1 MLCFICLFVYILVDR
16 VCVLCLYLISHFHY
30 FVFSLYFPV
39 TRVRTQG
46 FVTVSFNVVMKDMKK
61 LGYDVLPSDV
71 STVNVPENIGTAE
84 A

>member
-1 MLCFICLFVYILVDR
+1 M
-16 VCVLCLYLISHFHY
+16 
-30 FVFSLYFPV
+30 